1 LMPKLPNMAVITSC
15 LRATVTM
22 PNLLAPGRSRSPQVD
37 RRSARERVLDVGE
50 NVFEFEFGFVD
61 FEALQAIAVF
71 E

>member
-1 LMPKLPNMAVITSC
+1 M
-15 LRATVTM
+15 VTM
-22 PNLLAPGRSRSPQVD
+22 PNSLAPGKSRTPQVD

-50 NVFEFEFGFVD
+50 NVFEFEFWFVD

>member
-1 LMPKLPNMAVITSC
+1 
-15 LRATVTM
+15 M
-22 PNLLAPGRSRSPQVD
+22 PNLLAPGKSRTPQVD
-37 RRSARERVLDVGE
+37 RCSRLAEVARPKLIGARLASVCLDVGE